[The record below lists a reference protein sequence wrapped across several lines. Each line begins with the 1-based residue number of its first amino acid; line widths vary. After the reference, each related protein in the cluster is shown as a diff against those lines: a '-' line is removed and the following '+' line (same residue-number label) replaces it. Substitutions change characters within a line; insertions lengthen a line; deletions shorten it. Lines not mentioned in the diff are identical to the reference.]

1 MTQLQAGQVAVV
13 TGAAAGI
20 GFALA
25 EAFAK
30 RGLRV
35 ALADADAA
43 GLADADARLREGG
56 ATVLARTTDVSD
68 LAAVVSLREA
78 VLGTFGQ
85 VDVVCNNA
93 GVHNG
98 LAPLWERDLARWR
111 RLVDINYWGVVH
123 GIHAFLPVLL
133 HQERGHV
140 LVTASMSGLTAVP
153 GQADYGSSK
162 HAAVAVAESLRVDLD
177 LAGATGVG
185 VTLLCPALVRTEMG
199 ERVMR
204 QFTPAAGSGLNL
216 ATKLEPSE
224 LARLALEGIEQN
236 RLHVTP
242 SPGSRERFLKRVQPI
257 LDNWWPA

>member
-1 MTQLQAGQVAVV
+1 MTQLKAGQVAVV

-25 EAFAK
+25 EAFAR

-35 ALADADAA
+35 ALADADAPA
-43 GLADADARLREGG
+43 LDAACARLRESG
-56 ATVLARTTDVSD
+56 ATAIAQPTDVSD
-68 LAAVVSLREA
+68 LAAVESLCEV
-78 VLGTFGQ
+78 VLGTFGR

-98 LAPLWERDLARWR
+98 LSPMWERDLTRWR

-123 GIHAFLPVLL
+123 GIRAFLPVLL
-133 HQERGHV
+133 QQGHGHV
-140 LVTASMSGLTAVP
+140 VVTASMAGLTAVP
-153 GQADYGSSK
+153 GQADYGTSK
-162 HAAVAVAESLRVDLD
+162 HAVVALAESLRLDLD
-177 LAGATGVG
+177 LVGATAVG

-204 QFTPAAGSGLNL
+204 QFTPDSGSVMNL
-216 ATKLEPSE
+216 ASKLEPSE

-236 RLHVTP
+236 RLHVMP